1 MNNPDICCLR
11 EGLIGELETI
21 NEYNKLK
28 SKCTDARVIKLF
40 ESIIDE
46 EKVHVGEFTHAIH
59 MLCPNTE
66 LKEME
71 GMREAEDIFIK
82 RTDRI
87 SDVSMI

>member
-28 SKCTDARVIKLF
+28 SKCKDARVIKLF

-46 EKVHVGEFTHAIH
+46 EKVHVGEFTRAIH
-59 MLCPNTE
+59 MLCPSTE
-66 LKEME
+66 GKEWE
-71 GMREAEDIFIK
+71 GMREAENIFAG
-82 RTDRI
+82 RSEDDEHTP
-87 SDVSMI
+87 MI

>member
-1 MNNPDICCLR
+1 MNKADICCLR

-46 EKVHVGEFTHAIH
+46 EKVHVGEFTRAIH
-59 MLCPNTE
+59 MLCPYTE
-66 LKEME
+66 VKEME
-71 GMREAEDIFIK
+71 GMKEAEDIFIE
-82 RTDRI
+82 RTDHN
-87 SDVSMI
+87 SGVSMI

>member
-1 MNNPDICCLR
+1 MNKADICCLR

-46 EKVHVGEFTHAIH
+46 EKVHVGEFTH
-59 MLCPNTE
+59 
-66 LKEME
+66 
-71 GMREAEDIFIK
+71 
-82 RTDRI
+82 
-87 SDVSMI
+87 

>member
-1 MNNPDICCLR
+1 MTNPDICCLR

-46 EKVHVGEFTHAIH
+46 EKVHVGEFIQAIH
-59 MLCPNTE
+59 MLCPYTE
-66 LKEME
+66 GKERE
-71 GMREAEDIFIK
+71 GMKEAEDIFAGK
-82 RTDRI
+82 SED
-87 SDVSMI
+87 DKPAPMI